1 MSLAFLSLLLQCFIS
16 LRCCPK
22 QKSVLLLP
30 GATGDPQ
37 PIAKKGTRWAS
48 PPLDFTESS
57 APCTKVSNALCV
69 PLYQGLVTFGHRKQ
83 SCLLPSSD
91 SCEDRRSACSL
102 LGIASLRTGEKT
114 DGTHSCVAFF
124 WDADK
129 LNRLGG
135 LRCRRAAWSKRCF
148 RRCPVF

>member
-1 MSLAFLSLLLQCFIS
+1 MMSLAFLSLLLQCFIS

-57 APCTKVSNALCV
+57 APCTEVSNALFV
-69 PLYQGLVTFGHRKQ
+69 SLYQGLVTCGPRKAE
-83 SCLLPSSD
+83 LL
-91 SCEDRRSACSL
+91 
-102 LGIASLRTGEKT
+102 
-114 DGTHSCVAFF
+114 
-124 WDADK
+124 
-129 LNRLGG
+129 
-135 LRCRRAAWSKRCF
+135 AAQL
-148 RRCPVF
+148 

>member
-1 MSLAFLSLLLQCFIS
+1 MSLAFLSLLLQCLIS

-48 PPLDFTESS
+48 PPLDFTKSS
-57 APCTKVSNALCV
+57 APCTKVMPCV
-69 PLYQGLVTFGHRKQ
+69 FPCIRDWLLVGHRKQ

-124 WDADK
+124 WDVDK

-135 LRCRRAAWSKRCF
+135 LRCRRAAWRKRCF
-148 RRCPVF
+148 RRCPIF